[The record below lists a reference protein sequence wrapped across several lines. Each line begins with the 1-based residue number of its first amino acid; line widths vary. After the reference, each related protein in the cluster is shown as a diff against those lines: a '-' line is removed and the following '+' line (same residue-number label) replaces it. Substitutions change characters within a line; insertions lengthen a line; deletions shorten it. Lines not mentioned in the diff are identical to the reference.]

1 MKAASSGLL
10 LSAILALMAVVYAML
25 DSLSCGIFSLVAAAW
40 KVQGLLTGR
49 IVTPRWQLAVFGV
62 AGAAVLVVA
71 SGDGYNLLAMRTLV
85 VLAGLKLLESR
96 TPRDLRIT
104 AYLGLFLVA
113 TLFLLDQT
121 IPMGL
126 FGLAMTWSLVTLLI
140 AVSRSE
146 SRPHWRR
153 HGRLAFRLV
162 ALAVPFAVFLFLVF
176 PRLSGPL
183 WHLGYD
189 RTSALTGLSDS
200 MTPGAIGD
208 LALSTE
214 IAFRAEFA
222 DGALP
227 AREAMYWRGPVLWE
241 TDGRRWTRRATSRG
255 EPMHRAE
262 GGRTVEYRV
271 ILEPSGQRWVTA
283 LDLPDHA
290 PDGIR
295 ITADLE
301 PVANGII
308 RERTTYRLGSRL
320 DGELPALSP
329 LQRRAGLQ
337 LPDNVTERTRELGE
351 DLSRESGSQSG
362 LISEA
367 LRFFREQTFRYTLS
381 PPLLLG
387 NPVDEFLFESRA
399 GFCEHYA
406 AAFVIL
412 MRLNGLPA
420 RVVTGYL
427 GGEQNP
433 HNDQWIV
440 RQSDAHAWAEV
451 WLEGRGWER
460 VDPTAAVAP
469 ERVERGIDLDAALGD
484 GQRSGLA
491 MAGSLWR
498 QLARRAEW
506 IADAVEMAWYRDFVN
521 FTRSRQAGLME
532 RLGLAAMGTTGAALA
547 LGVAVVVVI
556 SVTALLALAT
566 RVQRPPPVMAAY
578 DVYCRKLARLG
589 RPRRRGEGPV
599 DYASR
604 VHPQLEP
611 DQAARAD
618 LITRYYLDLRYGRSR
633 PGDDRMGLLNQLV
646 SRFRPRLL
654 TDAER

>member
-1 MKAASSGLL
+1 
-10 LSAILALMAVVYAML
+10 
-25 DSLSCGIFSLVAAAW
+25 
-40 KVQGLLTGR
+40 
-49 IVTPRWQLAVFGV
+49 
-62 AGAAVLVVA
+62 
-71 SGDGYNLLAMRTLV
+71 MRTLV

-126 FGLAMTWSLVTLLI
+126 FGLVMTWSLVTVLI
-140 AVSRSE
+140 AVSRSGTLP
-146 SRPHWRR
+146 RWRNHW
-153 HGRLAFRLV
+153 RLAFRLM
-162 ALAVPFAVFLFLVF
+162 ALAVPFAAFLFLVF

-189 RTSALTGLSDS
+189 RTSALSGLSDS
-200 MTPGAIGD
+200 MAPGAIGD

-214 IAFRAEFA
+214 IAFRAEFP

-227 AREAMYWRGPVLWE
+227 PREAMYWRGPVLWE
-241 TDGRRWTRRATSRG
+241 TDGRRWTRRTASR
-255 EPMHRAE
+255 EEAVAHIE
-262 GGRTVEYRV
+262 GGRAVDYQV

-283 LDLPDHA
+283 LDIPDHA

-295 ITADLE
+295 ITPDLE
-301 PVANGII
+301 PVASGII

-320 DGELPALSP
+320 DASLPALSP

-337 LPDNVTERTRELGE
+337 LPENVTERTRKLAE
-351 DLSRESGSQSG
+351 DIARESRGESG
-362 LISEA
+362 LVSET
-367 LRFFREQTFRYTLS
+367 LLFFREQDFRYTLR
-381 PPLLLG
+381 PPMLPG
-387 NPVDEFLFESRA
+387 NPVDEFLFETRA

-412 MRLNGLPA
+412 MRLNGIPA

-427 GGEQNP
+427 GGELNP

-451 WLEGRGWER
+451 WLQGPGWQR

-469 ERVERGIDLDAALGD
+469 ERVERGIDVDAALDEMG
-484 GQRSGLA
+484 RSGLA

-547 LGVAVVVVI
+547 LGAGVVI
-556 SVTALLALAT
+556 VIAVTALLTLTA
-566 RVQRPPPVMAAY
+566 RGRRPPPVVAAY
-578 DVYCRKLARLG
+578 EAYCRKLARLG
-589 RPRRRGEGPV
+589 RPRDRGEGPV
-599 DYASR
+599 DYATR

-618 LITRYYLDLRYGRSR
+618 LITQYYIDIRYGRAQ
-633 PGDDRMGLLNQLV
+633 PGDDRMERLNQLV
-646 SRFRPRLL
+646 ARFRPRLL
-654 TDAER
+654 SDAEG

>member
-1 MKAASSGLL
+1 
-10 LSAILALMAVVYAML
+10 
-25 DSLSCGIFSLVAAAW
+25 
-40 KVQGLLTGR
+40 LLTGR
-49 IVTPRWQLAVFGV
+49 DATPRWQLAAFAI
-62 AGAAVLVVA
+62 AGAAILALV

-126 FGLAMTWSLVTLLI
+126 FGLAMTWSLVTLLV

-146 SRPHWRR
+146 TRPRWRK
-153 HGRLAFRLV
+153 HGRLGFRLM

-189 RTSALTGLSDS
+189 RTSALSGLSDS
-200 MTPGAIGD
+200 MAPGAIGE

-222 DGALP
+222 EGVLP
-227 AREAMYWRGPVLWE
+227 PRQAMYWRGPVLWE
-241 TDGRRWTRRATSRG
+241 TDGRRWTRRPASREEAVG
-255 EPMHRAE
+255 RIQ
-262 GGRTVEYRV
+262 GGRVVDYQL

-283 LDLPDHA
+283 LDVPDRA

-295 ITADLE
+295 ITPDLE
-301 PVANGII
+301 PVANGVI

-320 DGELPALSP
+320 DAGLPVLSP
-329 LQRRAGLQ
+329 RQKKAGLQ
-337 LPDNVTERTRELGE
+337 LPDDVTARTRKLAE
-351 DLSRESGSQSG
+351 DLAREPGSESG
-362 LISEA
+362 LMSET
-367 LRFFREQTFRYTLS
+367 LRFFREQSFRYTLS
-381 PPLLLG
+381 PPVLLG
-387 NPVDEFLFESRA
+387 NPVDEFLFETRA

-427 GGEQNP
+427 GGELNP

-451 WLEGRGWER
+451 WLEGRGWQR

-469 ERVERGIDLDAALGD
+469 ERVERGIDLDAALGE
-484 GQRSGLA
+484 GGRSGLA
-491 MAGSLWR
+491 MAGNLWR

-547 LGVAVVVVI
+547 LGAAVVVVI
-556 SVTALLALAT
+556 AVTALLTLTA
-566 RVQRPPPVMAAY
+566 RGHRPPPVVAAY
-578 DVYCRKLARLG
+578 EAYCRKLARLG
-589 RPRRRGEGPV
+589 RPRHRGEGPV

-604 VHPQLEP
+604 VHPQLAP

-618 LITRYYLDLRYGRSR
+618 LITRSYIDIRYGPSR
-633 PGDDRMGLLNQLV
+633 PGDDRTGHLKRLV
-646 SRFRPRLL
+646 ARFRPRLL
-654 TDAER
+654 ADAER